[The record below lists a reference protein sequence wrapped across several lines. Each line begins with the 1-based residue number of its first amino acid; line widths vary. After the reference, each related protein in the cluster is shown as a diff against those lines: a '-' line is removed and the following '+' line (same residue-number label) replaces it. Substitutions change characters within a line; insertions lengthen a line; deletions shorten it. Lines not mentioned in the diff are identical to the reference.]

1 MELKKIV
8 WFLLALV
15 ALFYMFVAI
24 EACETGVMNERRG
37 EAVRTSV

>member
-24 EACETGVMNERRG
+24 EACESG
-37 EAVRTSV
+37 SKLLI